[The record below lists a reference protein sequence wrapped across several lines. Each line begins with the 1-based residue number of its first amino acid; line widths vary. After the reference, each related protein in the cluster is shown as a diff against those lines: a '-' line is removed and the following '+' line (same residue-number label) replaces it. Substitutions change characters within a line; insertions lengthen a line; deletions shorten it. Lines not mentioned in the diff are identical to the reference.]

1 MSLQSIIPESLI
13 SIDPNAYS
21 IRFPPNEKAF
31 AQNEEWCEV
40 LTDGSWERIK
50 LHDYAEIYRHPGLY
64 EYLFQKLL
72 RCTSPQMVARLLSDV
87 LPDFNIHATSLRLLD
102 LGAGNGMVGEQMRQL
117 GIQKLTGIDIIPE
130 AADAAERDRPGLY
143 DDYVVADLCS
153 LDEADSA
160 RLAATHANC
169 LTTVSALGF
178 GDIPPL
184 AFQTAFNHIATP
196 GWLVFNI
203 KETFLSGRDLT
214 GFARMIRAMSDRDII
229 QIQAYRRYSHRL
241 SVTGKPLFYVA
252 MVARKLK
259 DIPESMAQ
267 EMAD

>member
-1 MSLQSIIPESLI
+1 MSLQTIVSDLI
-13 SIDPNAYS
+13 SPLDQSFS
-21 IRFPPNEKAF
+21 IRFPTDERAY

-40 LTDGSWERIK
+40 LTEGSWDRIV
-50 LHDYAEIYRHPGLY
+50 LHDYPEIYRRPGLY
-64 EYLFQKLL
+64 EYIFAKML
-72 RCTSPQMVARLLSDV
+72 RCTSPQVVARLLADV
-87 LPDFNIHATSLRLLD
+87 LPDFNVLPTSLRLID

-117 GIQKLTGIDIIPE
+117 GVQKLVGIDIIPE
-130 AADAAERDRPGLY
+130 AAEAAERDRPGLY
-143 DDYVVADLCS
+143 DDYIVADLCA
-153 LDEADSA
+153 LDEADRA
-160 RLAATHANC
+160 RLAAANANC

-184 AFQTAFNHIATP
+184 AFQTAFNHVATP

-214 GFARMIRAMSDRDII
+214 GFARMIRAMCDRDII

-241 SVTGKPLFYVA
+241 SVTGKPLYYIA

-259 DIPESMAQ
+259 DIPEGMAE
-267 EMAD
+267 EMS